1 MGAVGGPS
9 RNSSRSSQGGARRGA
24 SAGDP
29 SVGGK
34 RRATSSGE
42 LSSVP
47 RPKQAR
53 SQRTLERLLDAAEAL
68 ILEQR
73 LVDVSIPE
81 IVARAD
87 SSVGGFYG
95 RFKDKD
101 ALLCALEERFLS
113 RVGVVLDEATRPEKW
128 ADKSLRETVAGL
140 LEVMVGV
147 YSEAGP
153 LLRVFVARAARSQQ
167 VWRDGRRLR
176 GQAIRRF
183 IELGLRH
190 GVEIRHPEPAK
201 ALELGMQMV
210 FGVLQ
215 QKAILGEVRIQ
226 QHAVTDAELVEE
238 FTRMIL
244 AYLWAQEDMPCGNN

>member
-1 MGAVGGPS
+1 MSVSGRSLA
-9 RNSSRSSQGGARRGA
+9 NSTGS
-24 SAGDP
+24 
-29 SVGGK
+29 
-34 RRATSSGE
+34 RRAAGRKLAQGTAPAAE
-42 LSSVP
+42 LSSVS

-53 SQRTLERLLDAAEAL
+53 SQRTLERLLDAAEEL
-68 ILEQR
+68 ILEQH

-81 IVARAD
+81 IVARAN

-101 ALLCALEERFLS
+101 ALIRALEERFLG
-113 RVGVVLDEATRPEKW
+113 RVSETLEEATRPEKW
-128 ADKSLRETVAGL
+128 ADKSLRETVAGQ
-140 LEVMVGV
+140 LEVMVRV

-153 LLRVFVARAARSQQ
+153 LLRVFVAHAARSQQ
-167 VWRDGRRLR
+167 VWREGRRLR

-190 GVEIRHPEPAK
+190 DTEIGHPEPGK

-215 QKAILGEVRIQ
+215 QKAILGDVRVQ
-226 QHAVTDAELVEE
+226 QRALGNPELVQE
-238 FTRMIL
+238 FTRMML
-244 AYLWAQEDMPCGNN
+244 AYLQVRE

>member
-1 MGAVGGPS
+1 M
-9 RNSSRSSQGGARRGA
+9 
-24 SAGDP
+24 
-29 SVGGK
+29 
-34 RRATSSGE
+34 
-42 LSSVP
+42 
-47 RPKQAR
+47 
-53 SQRTLERLLDAAEAL
+53 DAAEEL

-81 IVARAD
+81 IVSRAN

-101 ALLCALEERFLS
+101 ALIRALEERFLG
-113 RVGVVLDEATRPEKW
+113 RVSVTLEEATRPEKW
-128 ADKSLRETVAGL
+128 ADKSLRETVAGQM
-140 LEVMVGV
+140 EVMVRV

-153 LLRVFVARAARSQQ
+153 LLRVFVAHAARSQQ
-167 VWRDGRRLR
+167 VWREGRRLR

-190 GVEIRHPEPAK
+190 GSEIRHPDPAK

-215 QKAILGEVRIQ
+215 QKAILGDVRVQ
-226 QHAVTDAELVEE
+226 QRALGNPELVQE
-238 FTRMIL
+238 FTSMML
-244 AYLWAQEDMPCGNN
+244 AYLQVRE